1 MWRSIFACNLN
12 LDSLGYFLSAFLK
25 ENLHMVYGFYI
36 PVCSSC
42 SSWAMK
48 FLRNCNVLDKC

>member
-36 PVCSSC
+36 PVCS
-42 SSWAMK
+42 
-48 FLRNCNVLDKC
+48 